1 MAERVRITEKQT
13 GSGSRYLVLAFF
25 LGCWLTGLPTVPF
38 FTDPFLARSLCF
50 SGQPQD
56 ARSSVNAPIK
66 LKTLALFLDCFFF
79 FFLNR
84 VSCFHVKI
92 ALSKCSLYNTVC
104 HSVAN
109 QGYCAV
115 QGHFNMASIRTVPY
129 QPSFDWLFSHK
140 KRKKHQGQQEEV
152 ATHTASVRQ
161 LVSEVIRQ

>member
-1 MAERVRITEKQT
+1 M
-13 GSGSRYLVLAFF
+13 
-25 LGCWLTGLPTVPF
+25 PF

-140 KRKKHQGQQEEV
+140 KRKNIKVNKKKWQ
-152 ATHTASVRQ
+152 HTQHPLDSWS
-161 LVSEVIRQ
+161 LKLLDSKKD

>member
-1 MAERVRITEKQT
+1 M
-13 GSGSRYLVLAFF
+13 
-25 LGCWLTGLPTVPF
+25 PF

-56 ARSSVNAPIK
+56 VRSSVNAPIK

-79 FFLNR
+79 NR

-104 HSVAN
+104 HSVVN

-129 QPSFDWLFSHK
+129 EPSFDWLFSHTK
-140 KRKKHQGQQEEV
+140 KKKE
-152 ATHTASVRQ
+152 
-161 LVSEVIRQ
+161 